1 MPVKNILMISQV
13 FPPAGGGG
21 VQRTLKF
28 VKYLPQSGWHPTVLT
43 LKPDSRYPKDHSM
56 LAEIPHGVHTVRTG
70 QCNYHLALALLKK
83 IGLNGLHSYFTR
95 FLAMPDSMNGWISPA
110 FFRALQLCRER
121 KFDAIYT
128 TAPAYSTHII
138 GLLLSKRTHIP
149 WAADFR
155 DEWTSHS
162 EFKHLTAFHYK
173 LHKQLEASVIANASA
188 VISASPNVTDYFQN
202 QYTGSEDK
210 YHTITNGFDPE
221 DFKTISAPAC
231 GDDGKMKITFI
242 GSVYGYVDPVP
253 FLNAVKELIDA
264 KKIQRDKLV
273 IKFVGNFW
281 IPDNAVKQYSSLY
294 EILPYTDHLNAVA
307 RMAES
312 DLLLVLLRR
321 SLRTIP
327 AKIFEYFAVNKPV
340 LAIVPQGGIAAELV
354 TAYKAGFT
362 ADPENPA
369 DIKESVLKAYNLWSD
384 KKLCL
389 QPNED
394 FVKTFDRR
402 LLTQKLAKILDGI
415 EKGTKKPESPN
426 PVTP

>member
-1 MPVKNILMISQV
+1 MPVKNVLMISQI

-43 LKPDSRYPKDHSM
+43 LKPDSGYAKDYSM
-56 LAEIPHGVHTVRTG
+56 LAEIPDGVRTVRTG

-138 GLLLSKRTHIP
+138 GLLLSIRTHIP

-162 EFKHLTAFHYK
+162 EFKCPTAFHYK
-173 LHKQLEASVIANASA
+173 LHKQLEGSVIKNASA

-202 QYTGSEDK
+202 QYSGSKGK

-221 DFKTISAPAC
+221 DFKTINISSRNN
-231 GDDGKMKITFI
+231 DEKMQITFI

-264 KKIQRDKLV
+264 RKIQRDKL
-273 IKFVGNFW
+273 IIRFVGNFW
-281 IPDNAVKQYSSLY
+281 ISNDAVKQYSGLY
-294 EILPYTDHLNAVA
+294 EVLPYTDHPNAIA
-307 RMAES
+307 CMAES

-321 SLRTIP
+321 SLKTIP
-327 AKIFEYFAVNKPV
+327 AKIFEYFAVNRPV
-340 LAIVPQGGIAAELV
+340 LAIVPQDGIAAELV
-354 TAYKAGFT
+354 AAYKAGFT

-384 KKLCL
+384 KKLNL
-389 QPNED
+389 HPDED

-402 LLTQKLAKILDGI
+402 LLTQKLAGILDGI
-415 EKGTKKPESPN
+415 AKETKN
-426 PVTP
+426 P

>member
-1 MPVKNILMISQV
+1 MSLPVKNVLMISQV

-28 VKYLPQSGWHPTVLT
+28 VKYLPQFAWHPTVLT
-43 LKPDSRYPKDHSM
+43 LKPDSRYPKDYSM
-56 LAEIPHGVHTVRTG
+56 LEEIPDGVRTIRTG
-70 QCNYHLALALLKK
+70 QCNYHFALALLKK
-83 IGLNGLHSYFTR
+83 TGLSGLHSYLTR

-110 FFRALQLCRER
+110 FFKALQLCRER

-138 GLLLSKRTHIP
+138 GLLLARRTHIP

-162 EFKHLTAFHYK
+162 EFKCPTAFHYK
-173 LHKQLEASVIANASA
+173 LHKQLEGSVIENASA
-188 VISASPNVTDYFQN
+188 VISASPNVTDYFRN
-202 QYTGSEDK
+202 QYDGSAGK
-210 YHTITNGFDPE
+210 YHTITNGFDAE
-221 DFKTISAPAC
+221 DFTAINAPSRN
-231 GDDGKMKITFI
+231 DDEKMKITFI

-253 FLNAVKELIDA
+253 FLCAVKALIDA
-264 KKIQRDKLV
+264 KKIQRDKLI

-281 IPDNAVKQYSSLY
+281 ISNDAVKQYSGLY
-294 EILPYTDHLNAVA
+294 EVLPYTDHHNAIA

-321 SLRTIP
+321 SLKTIP
-327 AKIFEYFAVNKPV
+327 AKIFEYFAANKPV
-340 LAIVPQGGIAAELV
+340 LAIVPQNGIAAELV
-354 TAYKAGFT
+354 AAYKAGFT

-369 DIKESVLKAYNLWSD
+369 DIKESLLKLYKLWSD

-389 QPNED
+389 HPDKD

-402 LLTQKLAKILDGI
+402 LLTQKFSEVLDRI
-415 EKGTKKPESPN
+415 EK
-426 PVTP
+426 